1 MAIGVRG
8 LNGVPVLSRVTLVSR
23 DETDHVPIHIQ
34 TNMVT
39 IVLENP
45 ETTVCA
51 WLQRVQVR
59 IEGFDVSVNTSISL
73 IIQTI
78 GI

>member
-39 IVLENP
+39 TVLENP

-51 WLQRVQVR
+51 
-59 IEGFDVSVNTSISL
+59 
-73 IIQTI
+73 
-78 GI
+78 